1 MTPIQ
6 LHTVCV
12 WHNLNGFIYCR
23 DANCRKII
31 KKKEEKKFYKNLQN
45 YDLDQ
50 NKDFK
55 FMIANK
61 CTTEQAIVEIYI
73 PVH

>member
-12 WHNLNGFIYCR
+12 CHNLNGFIYCR

-31 KKKEEKKFYKNLQN
+31 KKKEENSIKIYKI
-45 YDLDQ
+45 
-50 NKDFK
+50 
-55 FMIANK
+55 MI
-61 CTTEQAIVEIYI
+61 
-73 PVH
+73 

>member
-31 KKKEEKKFYKNLQN
+31 KKKKKKKNNSIKIYKI
-45 YDLDQ
+45 
-50 NKDFK
+50 
-55 FMIANK
+55 MI
-61 CTTEQAIVEIYI
+61 
-73 PVH
+73 

>member
-31 KKKEEKKFYKNLQN
+31 KRKKKKKNSIKIYKI
-45 YDLDQ
+45 
-50 NKDFK
+50 
-55 FMIANK
+55 MI
-61 CTTEQAIVEIYI
+61 
-73 PVH
+73 

>member
-12 WHNLNGFIYCR
+12 WHKLNGFIYCR

-31 KKKEEKKFYKNLQN
+31 KKKKKKKKNSIKIYKI
-45 YDLDQ
+45 
-50 NKDFK
+50 
-55 FMIANK
+55 MI
-61 CTTEQAIVEIYI
+61 
-73 PVH
+73 

>member
-6 LHTVCV
+6 LHTVCM

-31 KKKEEKKFYKNLQN
+31 KKKKKKKKKERFNTKQIRIGRSNSQ
-45 YDLDQ
+45 D
-50 NKDFK
+50 K
-55 FMIANK
+55 
-61 CTTEQAIVEIYI
+61 
-73 PVH
+73 

>member
-31 KKKEEKKFYKNLQN
+31 KKKKKKKKNSIKIYKI
-45 YDLDQ
+45 
-50 NKDFK
+50 
-55 FMIANK
+55 MI
-61 CTTEQAIVEIYI
+61 
-73 PVH
+73 

>member
-12 WHNLNGFIYCR
+12 WHNLSGFIYCR

-31 KKKEEKKFYKNLQN
+31 KKKKRRKKIL
-45 YDLDQ
+45 L
-50 NKDFK
+50 K
-55 FMIANK
+55 FTK
-61 CTTEQAIVEIYI
+61 L
-73 PVH
+73 